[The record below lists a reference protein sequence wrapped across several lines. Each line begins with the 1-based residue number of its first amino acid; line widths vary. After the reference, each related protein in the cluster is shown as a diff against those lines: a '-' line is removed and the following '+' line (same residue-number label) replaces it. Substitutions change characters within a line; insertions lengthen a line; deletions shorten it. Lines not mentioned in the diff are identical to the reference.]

1 MEWRRGQHVDTG
13 DQRRP
18 LIKHGKTRKGASFR
32 FHQIQVFVDGKEAKQ
47 TLDQDSRFGEQV
59 ITNEHGNRRTN
70 GKETVPSYAG
80 SKWT

>member
-1 MEWRRGQHVDTG
+1 METGATRGHWGPEKTVD
-13 DQRRP
+13 
-18 LIKHGKTRKGASFR
+18 KAWETRKGASFR

-80 SKWT
+80 SKGT